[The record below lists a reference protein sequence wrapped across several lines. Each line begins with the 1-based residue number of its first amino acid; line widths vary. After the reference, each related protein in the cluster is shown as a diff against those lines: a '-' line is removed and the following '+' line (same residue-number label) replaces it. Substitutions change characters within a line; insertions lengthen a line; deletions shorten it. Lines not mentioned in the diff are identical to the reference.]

1 MKNEIKKRISLYDY
15 DAKTK
20 CLLKKKQT
28 KNHITQEFYSLYRN
42 IIIFVTCHNWLESP
56 KR

>member
-1 MKNEIKKRISLYDY
+1 MKNKIKKIISLYDY
-15 DAKTK
+15 DAKIK
-20 CLLKKKQT
+20 RLFKNQT

-42 IIIFVTCHNWLESP
+42 IIISVTCHNWLESP

>member
-1 MKNEIKKRISLYDY
+1 MITMPKQNVYL
-15 DAKTK
+15 
-20 CLLKKKQT
+20 KKQT